1 MSTNFCTM
9 SEMALLR
16 LYELAFKYRDEAMI
30 TMVSN
35 ELVTRLQPEANKP
48 QTEDTTYAV

>member
-35 ELVTRLQPEANKP
+35 ELVTRLQPETKP
-48 QTEDTTYAV
+48 QTKDTTYAV